1 MSLLDRG
8 GALALFPG
16 LPMYHPVFEVF
27 MRLKLVFG
35 RDWEQAGGCG
45 ISHVVHM
52 SLLDR
57 RGRVTGLVACLS
69 LQDRDGGGT
78 SPIICMSCD

>member
-8 GALALFPG
+8 GALAG
-16 LPMYHPVFEVF
+16 LPIYHPIFEVF
-27 MRLKLVFG
+27 MRSKLVFG
-35 RDWEQAGGCG
+35 RGWEQAGGRG

-69 LQDRDGGGT
+69 LQDRDGVGT
-78 SPIICMSCD
+78 SPTVCMSRG